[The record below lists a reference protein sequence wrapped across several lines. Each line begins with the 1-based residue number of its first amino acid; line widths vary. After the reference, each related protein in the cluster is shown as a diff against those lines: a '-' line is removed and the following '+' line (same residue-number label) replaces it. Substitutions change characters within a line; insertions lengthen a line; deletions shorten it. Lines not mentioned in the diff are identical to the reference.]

1 MHGRTF
7 GSCENT
13 ICCQDPPEHQVRIV
27 TPSEEGT
34 LDSRFENRCY
44 TQTFVRHLQWALGM
58 VPSGDADGIEK
69 QTTQHPGWNCK
80 TPQSPKRLQPW
91 KPQCK
96 SIVISDSLWH
106 SQAEKNNKQTKAF
119 QKPVE
124 DCDELLMNFCR
135 STSYRDAFTPSN
147 SSGWTSFL
155 SRSIRTK
162 NKRNGTP
169 LSLYRIQIFSN
180 THLHLISCTVCMN
193 PPKET
198 RTEKMEISF
207 HLCCNLSSIKG

>member
-1 MHGRTF
+1 
-7 GSCENT
+7 
-13 ICCQDPPEHQVRIV
+13 
-27 TPSEEGT
+27 
-34 LDSRFENRCY
+34 
-44 TQTFVRHLQWALGM
+44 M

-147 SSGWTSFL
+147 SSG
-155 SRSIRTK
+155 
-162 NKRNGTP
+162 
-169 LSLYRIQIFSN
+169 
-180 THLHLISCTVCMN
+180 
-193 PPKET
+193 
-198 RTEKMEISF
+198 
-207 HLCCNLSSIKG
+207 